1 MEELSNEERDMLSGV
16 LDIEDEDEQLYLV
29 QYHIDLDGGFGDA
42 VETVKPVCLF
52 RSENLANEYVK
63 KHSKP
68 EVYDRPYDE
77 LYRGKLSVVKVS
89 LLNST
94 DIEPAELMRS

>member
-1 MEELSNEERDMLSGV
+1 MEELSNEERDMLSEV

-29 QYHIDLDGGFGDA
+29 QYHIDVDGGFGDA
-42 VETVKPVCLF
+42 VEVVKPLCLF
-52 RSENLANEYVK
+52 RSEDLANEYVK

-68 EVYDRPYDE
+68 EVYDQPYDD
-77 LYRGKLSVVKVS
+77 LYRGKLSVVRVP

-94 DIEPAELMRS
+94 EIEPSELMRS